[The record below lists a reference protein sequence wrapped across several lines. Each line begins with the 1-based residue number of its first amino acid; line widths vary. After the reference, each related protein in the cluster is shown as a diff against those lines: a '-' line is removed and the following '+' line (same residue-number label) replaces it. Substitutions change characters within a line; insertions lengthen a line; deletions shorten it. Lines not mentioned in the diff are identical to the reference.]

1 MWAYPT
7 RKEVGWFF
15 DERIN
20 QTVFKRGKLS
30 STVQARFE
38 EIGKWLKVHC
48 EPQIMELERRMDAML
63 SEREVKSLRAKPKN
77 LRAKPKRPVFIKKE
91 SVHPHLIPLED
102 WLKLKNQG
110 GKKELLAYKQKMWAA
125 ETGPK
130 MVQDGENIFVR
141 ILALNPTDPMMRNP
155 VLAREGKTDTAEGKL
170 QGVEKEVCRDF
181 ILISPSD
188 NTQVPGLVF
197 GPELPLREVK
207 SQVSS
212 PSLPSRTFSR
222 AKRER
227 IRKGLVGERTLKKEE
242 KKARRAAR
250 RAERRLARGDV
261 GKEVKPA
268 RRVYEGK
275 ESVDTAIRK
284 ILGKTARSKVA
295 AKSKV
300 KVEKVSEC
308 SPGSNSSM
316 RSIAHEARQE
326 RRVKKR
332 GSGGSRAA
340 LVSLQETCNV
350 GSQVTIA
357 DVGMEEWLEA
367 PTPCDQD
374 GQLTLDLSGPEQ
386 GPFEPMPPCMEF
398 FKVERLS
405 VMKRCLTISI
415 YSPLSNDDITCS

>member
-1 MWAYPT
+1 M
-7 RKEVGWFF
+7 
-15 DERIN
+15 
-20 QTVFKRGKLS
+20 
-30 STVQARFE
+30 
-38 EIGKWLKVHC
+38 
-48 EPQIMELERRMDAML
+48 
-63 SEREVKSLRAKPKN
+63 
-77 LRAKPKRPVFIKKE
+77 
-91 SVHPHLIPLED
+91 
-102 WLKLKNQG
+102 
-110 GKKELLAYKQKMWAA
+110 
-125 ETGPK
+125 
-130 MVQDGENIFVR
+130 
-141 ILALNPTDPMMRNP
+141 
-155 VLAREGKTDTAEGKL
+155 
-170 QGVEKEVCRDF
+170 
-181 ILISPSD
+181 LISPSD
-188 NTQVPGLVF
+188 NTQIPGLVF
-197 GPELPLREVK
+197 GPELLREVK

-326 RRVKKR
+326 RRVKMR

-340 LVSLQETCNV
+340 LVTLQETHNV
-350 GSQVTIA
+350 GSLPDQVTIA
-357 DVGMEEWLEA
+357 DVGMDEWPEA

>member
-1 MWAYPT
+1 M
-7 RKEVGWFF
+7 
-15 DERIN
+15 
-20 QTVFKRGKLS
+20 
-30 STVQARFE
+30 
-38 EIGKWLKVHC
+38 
-48 EPQIMELERRMDAML
+48 
-63 SEREVKSLRAKPKN
+63 
-77 LRAKPKRPVFIKKE
+77 
-91 SVHPHLIPLED
+91 
-102 WLKLKNQG
+102 
-110 GKKELLAYKQKMWAA
+110 
-125 ETGPK
+125 
-130 MVQDGENIFVR
+130 
-141 ILALNPTDPMMRNP
+141 
-155 VLAREGKTDTAEGKL
+155 
-170 QGVEKEVCRDF
+170 
-181 ILISPSD
+181 
-188 NTQVPGLVF
+188 F
-197 GPELPLREVK
+197 GPELPLKEVK
-207 SQVSS
+207 PKVSS
-212 PSLPSRTFSR
+212 PSLPSKTFSR

-227 IRKGLVGERTLKKEE
+227 IRKRLIGERTLMKEE
-242 KKARRAAR
+242 KKARQAAR
-250 RAERRLARGDV
+250 RAERRLAQGGDV
-261 GKEVKPA
+261 EKKAKLA

-275 ESVDTAIRK
+275 ESVDAAIRK

-316 RSIAHEARQE
+316 RNIAHEARQE

-340 LVSLQETCNV
+340 LVSLQETFNV
-350 GSQVTIA
+350 GSLPDQVEVTIA

-405 VMKRCLTISI
+405 VMKKCLTISI